1 VSAQPRTASGP
12 SVPAEAVALPARWS
26 GVLAMTLC
34 VFALVA
40 SEFMPVSLLTPVA
53 LDLRVSEGLA
63 GQAISVSGAFAVLTS
78 LFIARLAG
86 TMDRKLLLLWMTAL
100 MAVSAAVIGLATSYA
115 VYMLGRVLMPA
126 NATVVNAYVHII
138 ENSGWGTLQD
148 VAMNGPPQPIS
159 KRLFVRWALTSCAA
173 S

>member
-1 VSAQPRTASGP
+1 
-12 SVPAEAVALPARWS
+12 
-26 GVLAMTLC
+26 
-34 VFALVA
+34 
-40 SEFMPVSLLTPVA
+40 
-53 LDLRVSEGLA
+53 
-63 GQAISVSGAFAVLTS
+63 
-78 LFIARLAG
+78 
-86 TMDRKLLLLWMTAL
+86 
-100 MAVSAAVIGLATSYA
+100 